1 MYYVILLK
9 GCAMLQEKGAGAP
22 AGKDALKPGQV
33 PKGRG
38 FFTSAWSSAGPD
50 KKDSPEQKKG
60 VRTDPDM
67 APPKPETG
75 KHDTPSSQKTNE
87 LVCMLCDVQLP
98 MVLYSLHYSMRKP
111 SSCII
116 PARLANF
123 GSISAIA
130 RSSCICSNT
139 MACHSLVSCMCLLPA
154 IL

>member
-1 MYYVILLK
+1 
-9 GCAMLQEKGAGAP
+9 MLQEKGAGAP

-60 VRTDPDM
+60 VVTDPDM

-87 LVCMLCDVQLP
+87 LVCNPFEAQLP
-98 MVLYSLHYSMRKP
+98 AVLYSLLLILQSLCLHHLGMSGK
-111 SSCII
+111 
-116 PARLANF
+116 LWQH
-123 GSISAIA
+123 
-130 RSSCICSNT
+130 SNPYNNK
-139 MACHSLVSCMCLLPA
+139 VCLLKSCGMVS
-154 IL
+154 L